1 MLIGGA
7 VVIEQVFQW
16 PGVGQMFVA
25 AVSTQNTPVI
35 MMVAFFS
42 VLIVLI
48 ASILIDIVTALL
60 DPRVKLS

>member
-1 MLIGGA
+1 
-7 VVIEQVFQW
+7 
-16 PGVGQMFVA
+16 MFVS
-25 AVSTQNTPVI
+25 AVRSQNTPII

-48 ASILIDIVTALL
+48 ASILVDIVTALL